1 MSRTEWQERIGVG
14 EPCRA
19 LTSTEARK
27 PTRRRK
33 VIREEGPGAG
43 TVGGYQTDH
52 ANGRLDAHV
61 MAETVTATIDRDHPL
76 HPKHP
81 DSIHPLARKES

>member
-1 MSRTEWQERIGVG
+1 MARSEWQERIGVG

-52 ANGRLDAHV
+52 ASGRLDAQV
-61 MAETVTATIDRDHPL
+61 FPQTVTITPTSGE
-76 HPKHP
+76 P
-81 DSIHPLARKES
+81 S